1 MGVTAGVSDSW
12 VSAKVLCTLIIGIL
26 MVVAFVFWEWKGASF
41 PMVPRELFG
50 RHRIV
55 AMSFLVAFVAGM
67 YFYGILNFVPVIY
80 LDVYRPD
87 PVQSGL
93 KGVIP
98 AIGVTAGAVVPN
110 ILLSAYKNHNREIL
124 LSCAILTTAFGTAL
138 VTCTPEN
145 PVQTVALATVA
156 GFGIGG
162 VVALAVTTAVIGSP
176 DDLIATCVALSLSIR
191 TVGGSVGTAIY
202 SNIFSTKLT
211 HNLPT
216 YVATYAVAAGL
227 PPSSAK
233 AFVELFLVAPQNLTT
248 PAGEA
253 AVPGLTE
260 AVLQGA
266 TIGARWAYAE
276 SLKDVWYSALPFGIL
291 ACLACVLIGQP
302 SSLLTNR
309 IAANIKR

>member
-1 MGVTAGVSDSW
+1 
-12 VSAKVLCTLIIGIL
+12 

-110 ILLSAYKNHNREIL
+110 MLLSVYKNHNREIL
-124 LSCAILTTAFGTAL
+124 LGCAILTTAFGTAL

-227 PPSSAK
+227 PPSSATV
-233 AFVELFLVAPQNLTT
+233 FVEQFLVAPQNLTT
-248 PAGEA
+248 PAGAA
-253 AVPGLTE
+253 AVPGLTQ

-276 SLKDVWYSALPFGIL
+276 SLKYVWYTALPFGIL
-291 ACLACVLIGQP
+291 ACVACVLIGQP

-309 IAANIKR
+309 IAANIRR